1 MTAGDKKDYA
11 AGMNLLAEVFR
22 GEGGNVPKMRLA
34 VYFEAL
40 NAEGVSLRQFEFAVK
55 RLIQTRKSPFF
66 PVPAEIVEVARQ
78 CPRLVLPAVDGVRLI
93 AREPISLEQR
103 RADKERLKAVRSNLE
118 ALDRQHGTKLA
129 AKVCGAVEVTDG

>member
-1 MTAGDKKDYA
+1 MTASDKKGYA

-22 GEGGNVPKMRLA
+22 GEGGNVPKMRLS

-40 NAEGVSLRQFEFAVK
+40 NAEGVTMRQFEFAVK

-66 PVPAEIVEVARQ
+66 PVPGEIVEVARQ
-78 CPRLVLPAVDGVRLI
+78 CPRLALPAGNDVLLL

-103 RADKERLKAVRSNLE
+103 RADKERMKALRLKLE
-118 ALDRQHGTKLA
+118 ALDRQFGISLA
-129 AKVCGAVEVTDG
+129 SKVCGEEVVDG